1 MGHIVTFA
9 QQKGGAGKTT
19 LLAHLAHAW
28 CNAKRTVAVFDL
40 DPQGSLT
47 QWASHSDI
55 PVNLLE
61 SKDYRAGRDLQ
72 EAAASHDY
80 VLVDCPGSATSLLEA
95 ALRESDLVIVPCQP
109 SALDVWATGTLRE
122 MARREKAPVRI
133 VLNRV
138 PPRVNFA
145 DAQKALDTLGETI
158 LKARLG
164 NRVAFV
170 NGMAHGTTALGL
182 ARKSVAIEE
191 ITALRREIDAVL
203 KKLSAG
209 S

>member
-1 MGHIVTFA
+1 MGQILTFA

-19 LLAHLAHAW
+19 ILAHLAHAW
-28 CNAKRTVAVFDL
+28 CTAKKSVALFDL

-47 QWASHSDI
+47 EWAKRSEI
-55 PVNLLE
+55 PFNLLE
-61 SKDYRAGRDLQ
+61 SRDYRAGRDLN
-72 EAAASHDY
+72 EAAGAHDF

-95 ALRESDLVIVPCQP
+95 ALRESDLVVVPCQP
-109 SALDVWATGTLRE
+109 SALDVWATGPLLD
-122 MARREKAPVRI
+122 MARREKATARI

-138 PPRVNFA
+138 PPRGVFA
-145 DAQKALDTLGETI
+145 DAQIALDDLGETV

-182 ARKSVAIEE
+182 ARNSKAIAE
-191 ITALRREIDAVL
+191 INALRKELERVL
-203 KKLSAG
+203 KRL
-209 S
+209 

>member
-1 MGHIVTFA
+1 MGQILTFA

-19 LLAHLAHAW
+19 ILAHLAHAW
-28 CNAKRTVAVFDL
+28 TEGKKSVALFDL

-47 QWASHSDI
+47 QWAKRSEI
-55 PVNLLE
+55 PFKLLE
-61 SKDYRAGRDLQ
+61 SRDYRAGRDLND
-72 EAAASHDY
+72 AAGAHDY

-95 ALRESDLVIVPCQP
+95 ALRESDLVVVPCQP
-109 SALDVWATGTLRE
+109 SALDVWATGPLLD
-122 MARREKAPVRI
+122 MAKREKATARI

-138 PPRVNFA
+138 PPRGSFA
-145 DAQKALDTLGETI
+145 DAQIALDDLGETV

-182 ARKSVAIEE
+182 ARKSKAVAEV
-191 ITALRREIDAVL
+191 TALRKELERVL
-203 KKLSAG
+203 KRV
-209 S
+209 